1 MEIQEFNRRVW
12 ILPGFNEAMTFRSWK
27 LNFKMKLI
35 RLRFASMSVE
45 SGQSLSQFFGMVEVA
60 GGELFAIL
68 EADYDGIPVCFRL
81 AGSTI

>member
-1 MEIQEFNRRVW
+1 MPID
-12 ILPGFNEAMTFRSWK
+12 GFF
-27 LNFKMKLI
+27 
-35 RLRFASMSVE
+35 VE

-81 AGSTI
+81 AGSMI

>member
-1 MEIQEFNRRVW
+1 MYAQSGVR
-12 ILPGFNEAMTFRSWK
+12 K
-27 LNFKMKLI
+27 LS
-35 RLRFASMSVE
+35 RLQCVE